1 MDVKVGSGA
10 LMPTFDQS
18 MQLAQALGVEML
30 LSGCLASDCAEAA
43 GKLQALLD
51 NDLAADVFSRMVS
64 AQKVPTDFVDRVE
77 QSLPAAL
84 LSKAVYVE
92 RAGFVSAM
100 GTRALGM
107 AGGMGGGRRA
117 AGDAIDYSV
126 GLSETIRPGD
136 YADEHRPLSVAELS
150 DNRHIVLIDKIYAH
164 RV

>member
-107 AGGMGGGRRA
+107 AGEWAVDAARRA
-117 AGDAIDYSV
+117 M
-126 GLSETIRPGD
+126 
-136 YADEHRPLSVAELS
+136 PLITAW
-150 DNRHIVLIDKIYAH
+150 D
-164 RV
+164 